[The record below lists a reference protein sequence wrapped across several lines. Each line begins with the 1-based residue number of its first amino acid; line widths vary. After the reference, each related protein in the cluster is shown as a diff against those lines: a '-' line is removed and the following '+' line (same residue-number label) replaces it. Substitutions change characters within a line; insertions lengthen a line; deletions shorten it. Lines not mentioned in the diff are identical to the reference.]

1 MLTDSGLDTYL
12 RKHTAQEE
20 QNLLGATNDYPG
32 IETITTASGELC
44 YCFTP
49 TPLSTRMA
57 LSENRVLAN
66 YHNFAVIK
74 QDRFE
79 TVPLHIHEWLELCYV
94 YSGSC
99 TFTLNDV
106 SLSLSAG
113 EILLISPNTPHR
125 TTKCNEDDILINF
138 LITKEYLTGNFF
150 EKLAEKN
157 FITQFLIEALN
168 SQSQQDNYILF
179 SAKTKKRNRLTL
191 FANQFLCEFY
201 SPSVTSTTILDAQM
215 TLLICELINYFQ
227 HNMELASLS
236 SSNHIY
242 SILRYIETNCASCT
256 LESTAAFFHM
266 HPNYL
271 SSYIKKHTNYTYKQ
285 LIQNQRLSQAAMLLR
300 TTTLPTCDISIAVGY
315 ENTGFFF
322 KKFEEKYGCTPKE
335 YHCRQ
340 TM

>member
-49 TPLSTRMA
+49 TPLSMQMA
-57 LSENRVLAN
+57 LSESKVLAN
-66 YHNFAVIK
+66 YQNFAVIK

-106 SLSLSAG
+106 SLTLSAG

-125 TTKCNEDDILINF
+125 TTKCNEEDIMINF
-138 LITKEYLTGNFF
+138 LITKEYLNNNFF
-150 EKLAEKN
+150 EKLAKKN

-168 SQSQQDNYILF
+168 SQSRRDNYILF
-179 SAKTKKRNRLTL
+179 SAKKRNRLTL
-191 FANQFLCEFY
+191 FVNQFLCEFY
-201 SPSVTSTTILDAQM
+201 SPSVTSVAILDAQM
-215 TLLICELINYFQ
+215 TLLI
-227 HNMELASLS
+227 
-236 SSNHIY
+236 
-242 SILRYIETNCASCT
+242 
-256 LESTAAFFHM
+256 
-266 HPNYL
+266 
-271 SSYIKKHTNYTYKQ
+271 
-285 LIQNQRLSQAAMLLR
+285 
-300 TTTLPTCDISIAVGY
+300 
-315 ENTGFFF
+315 
-322 KKFEEKYGCTPKE
+322 
-335 YHCRQ
+335 
-340 TM
+340 

>member
-1 MLTDSGLDTYL
+1 M
-12 RKHTAQEE
+12 RRFPCIF
-20 QNLLGATNDYPG
+20 TNG
-32 IETITTASGELC
+32 WKLC
-44 YCFTP
+44 Y
-49 TPLSTRMA
+49 
-57 LSENRVLAN
+57 
-66 YHNFAVIK
+66 I
-74 QDRFE
+74 
-79 TVPLHIHEWLELCYV
+79 

-106 SLSLSAG
+106 SLTLSAG

-125 TTKCNEDDILINF
+125 TTKCNEEDIMINF
-138 LITKEYLTGNFF
+138 LITKKYLNNFF
-150 EKLAEKN
+150 EKFAKKN
-157 FITQFLIEALN
+157 FITQFLIESLN
-168 SQSQQDNYILF
+168 SQSRRDNYILF
-179 SAKTKKRNRLTL
+179 SAQKRNRLTL

-201 SPSVTSTTILDAQM
+201 SPSVTSVAILDAQM

-227 HNMELASLS
+227 HNMALASLS

-242 SILRYIETNCASCT
+242 SILRYIETNYADCT

-335 YHCRQ
+335 YRCRQ

>member
-1 MLTDSGLDTYL
+1 MLTDSGLDHL
-12 RKHTAQEE
+12 SRKSHCTGRTES
-20 QNLLGATNDYPG
+20 LGSYNDYPG

-49 TPLSTRMA
+49 TPLSMQMA
-57 LSENRVLAN
+57 LSENKVLAN
-66 YHNFAVIK
+66 YQNFAVIK

-106 SLSLSAG
+106 SLTLSAG

-125 TTKCNEDDILINF
+125 TTKCNEEDIMINF
-138 LITKEYLTGNFF
+138 LITKKYLNNFF
-150 EKLAEKN
+150 EKLAKKN

-168 SQSQQDNYILF
+168 SQSRRDNYILF
-179 SAKTKKRNRLTL
+179 SAQKRNRLTL

-201 SPSVTSTTILDAQM
+201 SPSVTSVAILDAQM

-227 HNMELASLS
+227 HNMALASLS

-242 SILRYIETNCASCT
+242 SILRYIETNCADCT

-322 KKFEEKYGCTPKE
+322 KKFEEKYGCSPKE
-335 YHCRQ
+335 YRCRQ